1 MSELT
6 EPFTIDRVAD
16 YLRAQDYNFT
26 TDEDGDIFTGF
37 DENNFVLV
45 ATGKMRE
52 IYVVR
57 ATWKVTAPIDAR
69 GKLVEI
75 CNDWNREKLWPKAY
89 VTVDD
94 EGMVRVHAE
103 TNTDL
108 EHGVGDRQLAQ
119 LTDCGIATALQLFN
133 RLDEEFPDTRFS

>member
-1 MSELT
+1 MVIF
-6 EPFTIDRVAD
+6 PFCIVSFVFRPIV
-16 YLRAQDYNFT
+16 LET
-26 TDEDGDIFTGF
+26 TQ
-37 DENNFVLV
+37 
-45 ATGKMRE
+45 
-52 IYVVR
+52 
-57 ATWKVTAPIDAR
+57 PHR